1 MLSGQEIHCKIQK
14 CLAGGT
20 YRNACSVCRTGKKQ
34 GYGIPQE
41 TGTGRGDS
49 CGERG
54 EKQGFTSPPK
64 AFTEDTLLSAMESA
78 GNKEFEKDTEKK
90 GLGTPAT
97 RAAILEKLVSSGYVE
112 RKGKQILPSA
122 EGVTAIANIPDYLK
136 SASMTAEWENELL
149 RMERGETKPADFM
162 QGIGG
167 LLERMLADLRQI
179 PTVQESPI
187 YNKVSIGNC
196 PVCGKPVCEGKLN
209 FYCSDRDCK
218 FVLWKE
224 SKYLSGMKKTL
235 TKKMATDLLKK
246 GRTYAKDFYSAKRTR
261 PLPQTLLW
269 Q

>member
-1 MLSGQEIHCKIQK
+1 MSCRRDIPQ
-14 CLAGGT
+14 CLF
-20 YRNACSVCRTGKKQ
+20 RLQNRKKQ
-34 GYGIPQE
+34 GCVTSERSGTGDGYSG
-41 TGTGRGDS
+41 GTGR
-49 CGERG
+49 

-64 AFTEDTLLSAMESA
+64 VYTEDTLLSAMETA

-162 QGIGG
+162 KGIGG
-167 LLERMLADLRQI
+167 LLKRMLADLRQI

-218 FVLWKE
+218 FALWKE
-224 SKYLSGMKKTL
+224 SKYLSGMKRRSQRRWQL
-235 TKKMATDLLKK
+235 T
-246 GRTYAKDFYSAKRTR
+246 F
-261 PLPQTLLW
+261 
-269 Q
+269 

>member
-1 MLSGQEIHCKIQK
+1 MYKRQ
-14 CLAGGT
+14 
-20 YRNACSVCRTGKKQ
+20 
-34 GYGIPQE
+34 
-41 TGTGRGDS
+41 
-49 CGERG
+49 
-54 EKQGFTSPPK
+54 
-64 AFTEDTLLSAMESA
+64 
-78 GNKEFEKDTEKK
+78 
-90 GLGTPAT
+90 
-97 RAAILEKLVSSGYVE
+97 

-218 FVLWKE
+218 FALWKE

-246 GRTYAKDFYSAKRTR
+246 GRTYAKDFYSAKKDKTFAADLVMAIENGRAQYSLEFPKT
-261 PLPQTLLW
+261 PAKK
-269 Q
+269 

>member
-1 MLSGQEIHCKIQK
+1 M
-14 CLAGGT
+14 
-20 YRNACSVCRTGKKQ
+20 
-34 GYGIPQE
+34 
-41 TGTGRGDS
+41 
-49 CGERG
+49 
-54 EKQGFTSPPK
+54 
-64 AFTEDTLLSAMESA
+64 
-78 GNKEFEKDTEKK
+78 
-90 GLGTPAT
+90 
-97 RAAILEKLVSSGYVE
+97 E

-179 PTVQESPI
+179 PTVQESTT
-187 YNKVSIGNC
+187 YNKVSIGDC
-196 PVCGKPVCEGKLN
+196 PVCGKPVCEGRQN

-218 FVLWKE
+218 FALWKE

-246 GRTYAKDFYSAKRTR
+246 GRTYAKDFYSAKKDKTFAADLVMAIENGRAQYSLEFPKT
-261 PLPQTLLW
+261 PAKK
-269 Q
+269 